1 MPQSRTSTTPCGVR
15 VDPAVV
21 SQPGCYLCGGA
32 TTEWVFKEVMAPDI
46 EFTACMDVGCGK
58 SLRDDQNLGIAV
70 LADSR
75 SGNFPL
81 FSRLIPCV
89 KPTNIFTLGWIQHL
103 ESARCHRGAAKF
115 SYQVYPDIRP
125 RR

>member
-1 MPQSRTSTTPCGVR
+1 MSVDFPLPLVWLQERHTS
-15 VDPAVV
+15 
-21 SQPGCYLCGGA
+21 GG
-32 TTEWVFKEVMAPDI
+32 W
-46 EFTACMDVGCGK
+46 K
-58 SLRDDQNLGIAV
+58 SLRDELTMRLAV

-115 SYQVYPDIRP
+115 GDQVNPDIRP
-125 RR
+125 RRKPENGDARRDRWVKRSTGDVA